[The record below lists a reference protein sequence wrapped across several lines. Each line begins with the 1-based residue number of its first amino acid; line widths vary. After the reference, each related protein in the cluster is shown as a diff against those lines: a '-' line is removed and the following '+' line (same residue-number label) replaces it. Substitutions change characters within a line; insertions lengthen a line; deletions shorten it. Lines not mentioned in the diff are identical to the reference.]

1 MKEHIER
8 SRFVGKHI
16 AIIHDIDLYSV
27 DLAIATHDLAKNLT
41 STELIDECE
50 KIGIVVEAEYLL
62 APQLLHGPVAASW
75 LENKH
80 KVTDKCVIEAVQ
92 YHTTGYPDMG
102 PVAKVVFLADKL
114 DKEKIKRNPEL
125 EKVLSISESDLDAA
139 VLEYINIQINSNIY
153 NVVENSHQI
162 MKIML
167 RLNKEL
173 STSFVFATHD
183 EKIMG
188 YLRRI
193 LHLEDGE
200 IIKDEKIDQPKF
212 GE

>member
-1 MKEHIER
+1 MRSDKLPYSIQDELIKLPESLKEHIER

-41 STELIDECE
+41 STELLDECE

-92 YHTTGYPDMG
+92 YHTTGYPGMG

-114 DKEKIKRNPEL
+114 DREKIKRNPALESVFQKAEL
-125 EKVLSISESDLDAA
+125 DLDGA
-139 VLEYINIQINSNIY
+139 VVEYINMQIQILIEQNRIIHPYSIACRNELMKNI
-153 NVVENSHQI
+153 
-162 MKIML
+162 
-167 RLNKEL
+167 
-173 STSFVFATHD
+173 
-183 EKIMG
+183 
-188 YLRRI
+188 
-193 LHLEDGE
+193 
-200 IIKDEKIDQPKF
+200 
-212 GE
+212 